1 MERIVDVEKVL
12 MNEIDNLHGVY
23 LYLEGDSWCAYERS
37 AYYLAKLDVPVILQ
51 KEVIREGYDV
61 VLLKALF
68 AVDDMCLPLAPK
80 MELKRVRMTSC
91 SSTCMTIL
99 MVFPNGKLLN

>member
-1 MERIVDVEKVL
+1 MERIVDVENVL

-37 AYYLAKLDVPVILQ
+37 AYYLAKLNVPVILQ

-80 MELKRVRMTSC
+80 MELKRVTSC

>member
-37 AYYLAKLDVPVILQ
+37 AYYLAKLNVPVILQ

-80 MELKRVRMTSC
+80 MELKRVADASC

>member
-1 MERIVDVEKVL
+1 MERIADVEKVL

-37 AYYLAKLDVPVILQ
+37 AYYLAKLNVPVILQ

-68 AVDDMCLPLAPK
+68 IWILFGVNIRLLKLMQGNMLFLAC
-80 MELKRVRMTSC
+80 RNIMTKIA
-91 SSTCMTIL
+91 M
-99 MVFPNGKLLN
+99 FAW